1 VPPSARLTS
10 FLVAA
15 VALAVAAL
23 LSPGAEAPPSR
34 AAAQVAA
41 TKLPLRSLPAPS
53 RQRAKPTARP
63 RLTSLAALVPNDPL
77 WGASWSLAKVGAP
90 AAWRT
95 TTGSPD
101 VVVAVLD
108 TGVDAAHPDLQG
120 AVLPGWDAVN
130 EDADASDDHGH
141 GTAVAG
147 VIAARSNNGVGVTGA
162 CWRCALLP
170 VKVIGGDGTGS
181 AMDIAEGIVWAA
193 DHGATVLN
201 LSFVLSGYDGAVAG
215 AIDYA
220 RARGALVIAAAGN
233 SGSGDP
239 TFPASHPGVVGV
251 TATDAADARY
261 GWANHGSWVAL
272 AAPGCSQSTVLG
284 GGYGEV
290 CGTSS
295 ATAFVS
301 GLAGLVRSLAGVDA
315 ALAYS
320 TLAGNAARVGDFVA
334 AGRVDAAA
342 AVAARRR
349 VSSTPPPADTPPG
362 LPAPRPD
369 RL

>member
-1 VPPSARLTS
+1 M
-10 FLVAA
+10 A
-15 VALAVAAL
+15 VSLCSL
-23 LSPGAEAPPSR
+23 GAEAPASR

-41 TKLPLRSLPAPS
+41 TKLTARSLPAPS
-53 RQRAKPTARP
+53 TSQRKPAAKPRQP
-63 RLTSLAALVPNDPL
+63 SVDALVPNDPL
-77 WGASWSLAKVGAP
+77 WPASWSLAKVGAP

-108 TGVDAAHPDLQG
+108 TGVDATHPDLQG

-162 CWRCALLP
+162 CWRCMLLP
-170 VKVIGGDGTGS
+170 VKVINSDGTGS

-193 DHGATVLN
+193 DHGASVLN

-220 RARGALVIAAAGN
+220 RARGALVVAAAGN
-233 SGSGDP
+233 SGSGEP

-261 GWANHGSWVAL
+261 DWANHGPWVAV
-272 AAPGCSQSTVLG
+272 AAPGCSQSTILG

-295 ATAFVS
+295 STAFAS
-301 GLAGLVRSLAGVDA
+301 GVAGLVRSLAGMDA

-320 TLAGNAARVGDFVA
+320 ALAANAARVGDFVA
-334 AGRVDAAA
+334 SGRVDAAA
-342 AVAARRR
+342 AVAARLR
-349 VSSTPPPADTPPG
+349 VSSTPPPEDSPPDPLELHRG
-362 LPAPRPD
+362 